1 MKEVKRLIKSVL
13 EEFPFCQFFVR
24 MYYFIKSPRMLDGE
38 WELSP
43 LKLAGKNY
51 FISFF
56 AVFALV
62 TAANYLFN
70 SGDIFPFASV
80 INPIHFSI
88 VLFTEVAIFSIT
100 FWAFLTG
107 VTCFKSQGFHKPYF
121 LQVLQTYAIL
131 NFFVAFSMWVLI
143 HDSVTTTLT
152 GKETSGLVLILMG
165 VLAFISFLLS
175 IWLLVTPTAGYL
187 QTYYSKKVSWLFVL
201 IALAIAMTSRSN
213 IDLYFSEDYIID
225 KPKLCEYLFHIK
237 SMEDASLLENRSCI
251 IGKCILGDK

>member
-1 MKEVKRLIKSVL
+1 MKEIKRFIKSVL
-13 EEFPFCQFFVR
+13 EELPFCQFFVR

-38 WELSP
+38 WESSP

-51 FISFF
+51 FISLF
-56 AVFALV
+56 AVFTLV

-70 SGDIFPFASV
+70 SGDIFPFASI

-107 VTCFKSQGFHKPYF
+107 VTCFKSRGVHKTYF
-121 LQVLQTYAIL
+121 LQVFQTYAIL
-131 NFFVAFSMWVLI
+131 NFVVAFSMWVLVN
-143 HDSVTTTLT
+143 DSITKTIT
-152 GKETSGLVLILMG
+152 GKETSGLTLILMG
-165 VLAFISFLLS
+165 VLAFISFLFL
-175 IWLLVTPTAGYL
+175 IWLLVAPTADYL

-201 IALAIAMTSRSN
+201 IALAIAMTSKGN

-225 KPKLCEYLFHIK
+225 KPKFCEYLFHIK
-237 SMEDASLLENRSCI
+237 SMEDVSLLENRSCI